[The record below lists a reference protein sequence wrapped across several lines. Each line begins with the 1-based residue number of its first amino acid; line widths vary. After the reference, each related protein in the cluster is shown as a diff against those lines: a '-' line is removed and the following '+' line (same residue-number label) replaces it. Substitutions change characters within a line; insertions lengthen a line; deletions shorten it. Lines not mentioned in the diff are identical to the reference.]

1 MQELIRITYLVQS
14 VSLPEKLSARLKTQN
29 PKQSLQPKFQK
40 NPRPKTCPMVT
51 RTKVTDSIYICKE
64 VINIRLRANIFANYP
79 DAMSLTDLAGALGI
93 STKLASRLVR
103 SGEIFGVK
111 VGREYR
117 VAKTSVMEYIE
128 DARVAYPKRR
138 KK

>member
-1 MQELIRITYLVQS
+1 M
-14 VSLPEKLSARLKTQN
+14 PEKLSARLKIQKPKQPKQTKN
-29 PKQSLQPKFQK
+29 PK
-40 NPRPKTCPMVT
+40 NPIPIPSPMT

>member
-1 MQELIRITYLVQS
+1 MQGQTRTTHLVQS
-14 VSLPEKLSARLKTQN
+14 VTLPDKLSARLKIQKPKQPKQTKN
-29 PKQSLQPKFQK
+29 PKKQIRMT
-40 NPRPKTCPMVT
+40 RPMMT
-51 RTKVTDSIYICKE
+51 RTKVTDSICICKE

>member
-29 PKQSLQPKFQK
+29 PKQPLQPKFPK
-40 NPRPKTCPMVT
+40 NPRPITCPMMT
-51 RTKVTDSIYICKE
+51 RTKITDSIYICKE

>member
-1 MQELIRITYLVQS
+1 M
-14 VSLPEKLSARLKTQN
+14 PDKLSARLKTQN
-29 PKQSLQPKFQK
+29 PKQQKQTKYPK
-40 NPRPKTCPMVT
+40 NPRPTVSPMMT

>member
-1 MQELIRITYLVQS
+1 
-14 VSLPEKLSARLKTQN
+14 
-29 PKQSLQPKFQK
+29 
-40 NPRPKTCPMVT
+40 
-51 RTKVTDSIYICKE
+51 
-64 VINIRLRANIFANYP
+64 
-79 DAMSLTDLAGALGI
+79 MSLTDLAGALGI

-128 DARVAYPKRR
+128 DARVAYPKRQDR
-138 KK
+138 NF

>member
-1 MQELIRITYLVQS
+1 M
-14 VSLPEKLSARLKTQN
+14 
-29 PKQSLQPKFQK
+29 
-40 NPRPKTCPMVT
+40 MT

-79 DAMSLTDLAGALGI
+79 DAMSLTDLSKALGI

-117 VAKTSVMEYIE
+117 IAKTSVMEYIE
-128 DARVAYPKRR
+128 DRRTPYPTRR

>member
-1 MQELIRITYLVQS
+1 MQ
-14 VSLPEKLSARLKTQN
+14 K
-29 PKQSLQPKFQK
+29 PKQRKQTKRPK
-40 NPRPKTCPMVT
+40 NPIPIPSPMTT

>member
-1 MQELIRITYLVQS
+1 MVQS
-14 VSLPEKLSARLKTQN
+14 VYLPEKLSARLKM
-29 PKQSLQPKFQK
+29 PKPNQLRQLKFPK
-40 NPRPKTCPMVT
+40 NPRLTIPRMMT
-51 RTKVTDSIYICKE
+51 RTKVTDSICICKE

>member
-1 MQELIRITYLVQS
+1 MQGQTRITHLVQS
-14 VSLPEKLSARLKTQN
+14 VTLLDKLSARLKMQK
-29 PKQSLQPKFQK
+29 PKPQKQTKYPK
-40 NPRPKTCPMVT
+40 NPRLTLPQMMT

>member
-1 MQELIRITYLVQS
+1 MQEQTRITYLVQL
-14 VSLPEKLSARLKTQN
+14 VSLSDKLSARLKTQN
-29 PKQSLQPKFQK
+29 PKQPRQPKFPK
-40 NPRPKTCPMVT
+40 NPRPITCPMMT

-64 VINIRLRANIFANYP
+64 VINIRLRANIFANHP

>member
-1 MQELIRITYLVQS
+1 MQ
-14 VSLPEKLSARLKTQN
+14 K
-29 PKQSLQPKFQK
+29 PKQPKQTKFPK
-40 NPRPKTCPMVT
+40 NPIPMPRPMTT
-51 RTKVTDSIYICKE
+51 RTKVTDSICICKE
-64 VINIRLRANIFANYP
+64 VITIRIRANIFANYP
-79 DAMSLTDLAGALGI
+79 DAMSLTDLSKALGI

>member
-1 MQELIRITYLVQS
+1 MQEQTRITYLVQS
-14 VSLPEKLSARLKTQN
+14 VSLPDKLSARLKMQK
-29 PKQSLQPKFQK
+29 PKQLRQTKQPK
-40 NPRPKTCPMVT
+40 NPIPIPSPMT
-51 RTKVTDSIYICKE
+51 RTKVTDSICICKE

-128 DARVAYPKRR
+128 DARVAYPKRHR
-138 KK
+138 K

>member
-1 MQELIRITYLVQS
+1 M
-14 VSLPEKLSARLKTQN
+14 
-29 PKQSLQPKFQK
+29 
-40 NPRPKTCPMVT
+40 MT

-138 KK
+138 KNEKQSGFILQKKKAHRKEVRATKCRRI

>member
-1 MQELIRITYLVQS
+1 LVQS

-29 PKQSLQPKFQK
+29 TKQPLQPKFPK
-40 NPRPKTCPMVT
+40 NPRPITRPMIT
-51 RTKVTDSIYICKE
+51 KTKVTDSIYICKE

>member
-1 MQELIRITYLVQS
+1 MQ
-14 VSLPEKLSARLKTQN
+14 K
-29 PKQSLQPKFQK
+29 PKPQKQTKYPK
-40 NPRPKTCPMVT
+40 NPRLTIPQMMT
-51 RTKVTDSIYICKE
+51 RTKVTDSICICKE

>member
-1 MQELIRITYLVQS
+1 
-14 VSLPEKLSARLKTQN
+14 
-29 PKQSLQPKFQK
+29 
-40 NPRPKTCPMVT
+40 
-51 RTKVTDSIYICKE
+51 
-64 VINIRLRANIFANYP
+64 
-79 DAMSLTDLAGALGI
+79 MSLTDLAGALGI

-128 DARVAYPKRR
+128 DARVANPKRR

>member
-29 PKQSLQPKFQK
+29 PKQTKPPKFPK
-40 NPRPKTCPMVT
+40 NPRPTVPPMMT

>member
-1 MQELIRITYLVQS
+1 MPDE
-14 VSLPEKLSARLKTQN
+14 LSARLKLQK
-29 PKQSLQPKFQK
+29 PKQLRQTKQAK
-40 NPRPKTCPMVT
+40 NPIPIPSPMT
-51 RTKVTDSIYICKE
+51 RTKVTASIYICKE
-64 VINIRLRANIFANYP
+64 VITIRLRANIFANYP

-128 DARVAYPKRR
+128 DARVAYPKRS